1 MPQAAPPREK
11 TLDSGW
17 VHMQR
22 NMRYVRK
29 VLPGDIDEPDSQD
42 EDRDEDEMN
51 EEDEESRWDKHD
63 AEKAQTG
70 ARDI

>member
-1 MPQAAPPREK
+1 MKPGEWQAR
-11 TLDSGW
+11 
-17 VHMQR
+17 R

-29 VLPGDIDEPDSQD
+29 VLPGSIDKPDGQD

-51 EEDEESRWDKHD
+51 EEDEKSRRDKHD